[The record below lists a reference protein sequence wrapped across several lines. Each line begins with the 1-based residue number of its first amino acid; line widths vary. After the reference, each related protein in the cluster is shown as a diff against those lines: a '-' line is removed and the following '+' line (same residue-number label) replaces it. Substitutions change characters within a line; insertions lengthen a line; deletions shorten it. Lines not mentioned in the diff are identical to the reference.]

1 MRLWGTRAQQNKD
14 MHPIVQQKP
23 RSWVALL
30 AAAMAF
36 ALAGC
41 AVTTEPLKPEEREKI
56 AAEARE
62 QLFAG
67 QEPLAGPLTLAEAT
81 ARAIKYQAEGRQRRM
96 EEAVAA
102 AQIDVAKFDLLPK
115 VVVNAGYNT
124 RNNEAFGF
132 GVTPDGTITTTPSAA
147 QERTYGTA
155 NVAVAW
161 NVLDFGTSYYR
172 AKQLSDQKLIAEERR
187 RKAVQTLMHD
197 VRVAWWRAE
206 AAQRLLPETDRLLG
220 EIEQAIDKTR
230 LVEARRLLPP
240 VQTATLRRALLDL
253 SQQIVLH
260 RQDLAQ
266 AQVELAALINAPPG
280 SEVRIAAPPSNAR
293 AVADLTA
300 DVEKLEALALNQ
312 RPEMTEEGYRAR
324 ISADEA
330 RKALVGLLPNVGV
343 FLTPSYDSNKFLV
356 NNTWV
361 GAGATVALN
370 LVKVFSL
377 PALNRSEEAQRRA
390 DEARRQ
396 AMALAVLTQTRIA
409 AVRYSLVTDEFLV
422 WDEAARDDDLI
433 VQHLASSE
441 SAGIDNE
448 LEVVRARARAIASH
462 INRDLSYAAVQGTV
476 ARLFNSVGY
485 DAVPRE
491 DEELALAELTNLV
504 QVRYGELERASF
516 SPRTEGEKPVVALG
530 KISGVA
536 PRVAALFGEGA
547 NRVLGESNLKAVGSA
562 AAGGGADVWLDMRL
576 KFGRSADGRRTV
588 LVDIGARRPTGS
600 AAAAARE
607 FKTTLSEPVDDEQ
620 WRVLGEGAAYRMMS
634 ELASTRIS
642 RPALRIEGTLQTS
655 PGDAP
660 GPKAAP
666 PALPAVGEPLDLR
679 LDERLAP
686 R

>member
-1 MRLWGTRAQQNKD
+1 
-14 MHPIVQQKP
+14 MHLIVQQKP
-23 RSWVALL
+23 QPWVALL
-30 AAAMAF
+30 VAAF
-36 ALAGC
+36 SVALAGC

-67 QEPLAGPLTLAEAT
+67 QEPLTGPLTLAEAT

-96 EEAVAA
+96 EEAAAA

-132 GVTPDGTITTTPSAA
+132 GVTPDGTITSTPSAA
-147 QERTYGTA
+147 QERTYSTA

-172 AKQLSDQKLIAEERR
+172 AKQLSDQKLITEERR
-187 RKAVQTLMHD
+187 RKAIQTLMHD

-206 AAQRLLPETDRLLG
+206 AAQRLLPETDRLLA
-220 EIEQAIDKTR
+220 EVDQAIDKTR
-230 LVEARRLLPP
+230 LVESRKLLPP
-240 VQTATLRRALLDL
+240 VQTATLRRALHDL
-253 SQQIVLH
+253 AQQIVLR
-260 RQDLAQ
+260 RQELAQ
-266 AQVELAALINAPPG
+266 AQLELAALISAPPG
-280 SEVRIAAPPSNAR
+280 SEVRIAAPPSEAR
-293 AVADLTA
+293 DVAELTA
-300 DVEKLEALALNQ
+300 DLEKLEALALSQ
-312 RPEMTEEGYRAR
+312 RPEMAEEGYRAR

-343 FLTPSYDSNKFLV
+343 FLTPSYDSNRFLV

-409 AVRYSLVTDEFLV
+409 AVRYTLVTDEFLL

-433 VQHLASSE
+433 VQHLASSGT
-441 SAGIDNE
+441 AGIDNE

-462 INRDLSYAAVQGTV
+462 INRDLSYAAVQGTM

-491 DEELALAELTNLV
+491 DEELALAELTKAV
-504 QVRYGELERASF
+504 QLRFGELERASF
-516 SPRTEGEKPVVALG
+516 SPRADYEKPVVAVG
-530 KISGVA
+530 KVSGVG
-536 PRVAALFGEGA
+536 PRVAALVGEGA
-547 NRVLGESNLKAVGSA
+547 NRVLADGNVKTASHA
-562 AAGGGADVWLDMRL
+562 AAGGAADVWLDLDL
-576 KFGRSADGRRTV
+576 KLGRTADGRRSV
-588 LVDIGARRPTGS
+588 LVDIGARRPAGN
-600 AAAAARE
+600 AAAATRE

-620 WRVLGEGAAYRMMS
+620 WRVLGEGLAYRMVS
-634 ELASTRIS
+634 ELSTRIT
-642 RPALRIEGTLQTS
+642 RPALRIERALHVRAGA
-655 PGDAP
+655 AP
-660 GPKAAP
+660 DPTPAP
-666 PALPAVGEPLDLR
+666 PAAGEPLDLR
-679 LDERLAP
+679 LDERLGP